1 METIRITKRK
11 ARKEYEC
18 NACLYLFADTS
29 FRRGGFRFSDFR
41 KVVKAYRD
49 GGKIL
54 PGEQYEEVALKYE
67 GEVMTIRQK
76 PEINRIAFEN
86 GYYD

>member
-1 METIRITKRK
+1 METIRITKRR
-11 ARKEYEC
+11 ARKEHER
-18 NACLYLFADTS
+18 NACLYLFADRC
-29 FRRGGFRFSDFR
+29 FRNGGFRFSDFR
-41 KVVKAYRD
+41 KVAKAYRA
-49 GGKIL
+49 GWKIL
-54 PGEQYEEVALKYE
+54 PGEQYEEAVLKYE